1 MQFVSPHFFSTLMQN
16 LDNFMKENF
25 GKMPLLICN
34 TSTQI
39 TLLKSTTQTTIL
51 NLALSQG
58 IDIAK
63 HPMPVPGKKELAF
76 EVAEEN
82 FYKI

>member
-1 MQFVSPHFFSTLMQN
+1 MQFVFPHFFSTLMEN
-16 LDNFMKENF
+16 LDNFIKENF

-34 TSTQI
+34 PSIQI

-51 NLALSQG
+51 NLALSPRKV
-58 IDIAK
+58 IVKKA
-63 HPMPVPGKKELAF
+63 MPIPGKKELAF

-82 FYKI
+82 IY

>member
-1 MQFVSPHFFSTLMQN
+1 MQFLYPHFFSTLMAN
-16 LDNFMKENF
+16 LDSFIKENS
-25 GKMPLLICN
+25 GKMSLLFCN
-34 TSTQI
+34 ASTQI

-76 EVAEEN
+76 EVAEGN
-82 FYKI
+82 MYF